1 MQSGVVVVDNDGIVQ
16 LINES
21 AWALLGLPTYSRHH
35 PLRSVSPALANCY
48 ESWRAVPGENSLNFR
63 TSINGRDL
71 RSQFAR
77 LGRGGSGGT
86 LIVLEDVS
94 QLTEQAQRM
103 KLASLGR
110 LTAGIAHEIRNPL
123 GAISHAA
130 QLLEESPAL
139 PDADR
144 RLIQIIRQN
153 SGRVNEVIE
162 NILKLSRQ
170 KLPRPNPLVL
180 KPWLQETVTT
190 FHSVSPPSTAYSGC
204 NPNRS
209 RYR

>member
-35 PLRSVSPALANCY
+35 PLRSVSPALADCY

-110 LTAGIAHEIRNPL
+110 LTAGPPTRSATPWGRSVTRPSCWRN
-123 GAISHAA
+123 
-130 QLLEESPAL
+130 
-139 PDADR
+139 R
-144 RLIQIIRQN
+144 
-153 SGRVNEVIE
+153 
-162 NILKLSRQ
+162 
-170 KLPRPNPLVL
+170 PRCPMP
-180 KPWLQETVTT
+180 T
-190 FHSVSPPSTAYSGC
+190 GG
-204 NPNRS
+204 
-209 RYR
+209 